1 MLFSDDAVAL
11 LQQTS
16 RGIPP
21 DYQGLGRR
29 TPGILNRRFGTE
41 EAR

>member
-1 MLFSDDAVAL
+1 MLLSDDAVAL

-21 DYQGLGRR
+21 DDQGREGACGAQW
-29 TPGILNRRFGTE
+29 TD
-41 EAR
+41 A